1 MGKLSQLYA
10 ELTEQANELGFLDI
24 KDAEANGYKV
34 VFDENNAKLVPEN

>member
-1 MGKLSQLYA
+1 MGKMSQLHA

-34 VFDENNAKLVPEN
+34 VFDKGNARLVPEK